1 MTSQEAAKIL
11 RRPDCWDSDP
21 MQQAKQMG
29 AQALDKQDPKE
40 PIEDDDRLLC
50 CPTCLG
56 PVTNYWAPGTTPK
69 HCQFCGQALEW
80 DWGTEGNR

>member
-1 MTSQEAAKIL
+1 MTNQTAAKIL
-11 RRPDCWDSDP
+11 RTENPGDSEQ
-21 MQQAKQMG
+21 MELAKQMG
-29 AQALDKQDPKE
+29 ARALDKQEPRE

-69 HCQFCGQALEW
+69 HCQFCGQALDW
-80 DWGTEGNR
+80 DWEGVRA